1 MQVYSLTAEREHLF
15 PTFGRPLE
23 LARFARKEPVAF
35 RPQVKYPFVSVCP
48 LGTAHH
54 HLSLKLKNPRPGIT
68 KTSQFLLT
76 KRYYLHS
83 RTLRPGSPPF
93 SGQRRESRFC
103 GESLQSGFVPYR
115 GWSAVYATILNNE
128 VIMQNC
134 SATTTNLLIFNG
146 MMAEQFCSSH
156 IVCMM

>member
-1 MQVYSLTAEREHLF
+1 MQIERNTKGKLVFLCICFTSLREQRPLVPRCSLSSSEAQRYNNF
-15 PTFGRPLE
+15 PTFPL
-23 LARFARKEPVAF
+23 RKAIFCSKE
-35 RPQVKYPFVSVCP
+35 S
-48 LGTAHH
+48 G
-54 HLSLKLKNPRPGIT
+54 SLC
-68 KTSQFLLT
+68 
-76 KRYYLHS
+76 

-115 GWSAVYATILNNE
+115 GWSAVYATILNDE

-156 IVCMM
+156 RVCMM